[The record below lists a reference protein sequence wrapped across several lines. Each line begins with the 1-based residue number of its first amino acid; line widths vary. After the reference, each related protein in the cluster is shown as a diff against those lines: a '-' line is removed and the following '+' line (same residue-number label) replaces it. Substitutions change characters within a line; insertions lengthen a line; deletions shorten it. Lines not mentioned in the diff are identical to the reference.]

1 MGHQHQQ
8 GNAMEFLLLATI
20 FLTSTGFLVNAGVS
34 QAPSAVTAP
43 ASASASVSVSGASE
57 GGAMLQP
64 APEFPGMNG
73 FLLAQPDRATV
84 ASASPN

>member
-20 FLTSTGFLVNAGVS
+20 FLTSTAFLVNAGVS

-43 ASASASVSVSGASE
+43 ASASVSVSGASE

-84 ASASPN
+84 ASTSPN

>member
-43 ASASASVSVSGASE
+43 ASVSVSGASE